1 MANNIIANVIA
12 ISVHNI
18 TKLTILTLNV
28 NLVAIIVTLMIY
40 KITKIDMHVFY
51 WSNNKITVLV

>member
-18 TKLTILTLNV
+18 TKLTILTLNG

-51 WSNNKITVLV
+51 

>member
-18 TKLTILTLNV
+18 TKLTILTLNG